1 MREAFVFVVENQ
13 INVGTF
19 LEETGCLTKAFKF
32 NTFMNFSTAYIFGSA
47 SKCLDFI

>member
-19 LEETGCLTKAFKF
+19 LEQAGCLTKAFKF
-32 NTFMNFSTAYIFGSA
+32 NTFMNSSTAYIFGSA
-47 SKCLDFI
+47 SEYLDFM